1 MNLKAVFCVPL
12 GHKWSTDTSSYDSE
26 PLLRCKRCGRTR
38 DASAATRGHSR
49 NPGDVNTTVL
59 P

>member
-1 MNLKAVFCVPL
+1 MTIKALICIPL

-38 DASAATRGHSR
+38 EAGAGTRDRSR
-49 NPGDVNTTVL
+49 NPGNVNTNVL